1 MRHIS
6 IHAFVWLFS
15 CLPAL
20 VLGQSVYKQ
29 VDKDGKTTYSDQRA
43 AKEGKPL
50 EIDSDRNV
58 TQSAKDKG
66 TGSKALSIEEH
77 VKQRRELRDTLR
89 AAIEQAQ
96 AALDVAREA
105 LAKGQEPREDEWQ
118 PTVSNADNAGKPNA
132 SGVITG
138 RNGQVVCS
146 KVKGPDGSNRV
157 LCPAVQVP
165 GEAFRDRFKAL
176 EDAVAKAEES
186 LREAEQNYRRN
197 APD

>member
-15 CLPAL
+15 CLPGL
-20 VLGQSVYKQ
+20 VLGQSIYKQ
-29 VDKDGKTTYSDQRA
+29 IDKDGKTTYSDQRA
-43 AKEGKPL
+43 AKEAKPL

-58 TQSAKDKG
+58 TQSLKDKG
-66 TGSKALSIEEH
+66 SDGKAPSVEDR
-77 VKQRRELRDTLR
+77 VKQRRELRDKLR
-89 AAIEQAQ
+89 AAIVQAQ

-118 PTVSNADNAGKPNA
+118 PTISHPDNAGKPNKQ
-132 SGVITG
+132 GIITG

-146 KVKGPDGSNRV
+146 KVKAPDGSNRV

-165 GEAFRDRFKAL
+165 GEAFRDRLKAL
-176 EDAVAKAEES
+176 EDEVAKAEEA